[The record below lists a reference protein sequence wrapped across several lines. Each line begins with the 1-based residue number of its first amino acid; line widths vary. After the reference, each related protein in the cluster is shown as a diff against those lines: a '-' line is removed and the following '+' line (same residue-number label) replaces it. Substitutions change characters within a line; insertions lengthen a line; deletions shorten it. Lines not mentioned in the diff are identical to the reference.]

1 MPDSMSVFICSSLE
15 ASAQAQAFLEAHGYP
30 ASNIKVQKVASFSY
44 DARQFND
51 PQGQVDLASGFV
63 VTGQK

>member
-15 ASAQAQAFLEAHGYP
+15 ASAQAQAFLEARGYP
-30 ASNIKVQKVASFSY
+30 AANIKVQKVTNFSY

-51 PQGQVDLASGFV
+51 PPGQADLASGFV
-63 VTGQK
+63 VIGQK